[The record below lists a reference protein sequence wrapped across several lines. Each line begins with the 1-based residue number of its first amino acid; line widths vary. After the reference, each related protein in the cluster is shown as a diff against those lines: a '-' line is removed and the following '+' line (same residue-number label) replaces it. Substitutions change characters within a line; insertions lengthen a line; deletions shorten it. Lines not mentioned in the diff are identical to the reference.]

1 MSADVKLSKAQIS
14 KIIQPGVSFGSW
26 LANIGKKALV
36 AITNVAVPLARDNWF
51 GLVSNLTLTAI
62 NTFDRKI
69 NGKGAARAGKG
80 FTSYILNED
89 INIIKIIKS
98 LEDLGVLLDGVTET
112 VQHEIKKRQGGF
124 LGPLLSFVFSGNNL
138 PKIKDGAY
146 VTNLDDKDVKEH
158 IGFHYILTKI

>member
-51 GLVSNLTLTAI
+51 GLVNNLTLTAI

-80 FTSYILNED
+80 FTLYILNED
-89 INIIKIIKS
+89 MNIIKIIKS
-98 LEDLGVLLDGVTET
+98 LEDLGVLPDGVTET

-124 LGPLLSFVFSGNNL
+124 LGPLLALLVAQYNQ
-138 PKIKDGAY
+138 
-146 VTNLDDKDVKEH
+146 
-158 IGFHYILTKI
+158 

>member
-80 FTSYILNED
+80 FTLYILNED
-89 INIIKIIKS
+89 MNIIKIIKS
-98 LEDLGVLLDGVTET
+98 LEDLGVLPDGVTET
-112 VQHEIKKRQGGF
+112 VQHEIKKREGGF
-124 LGPLLSFVFSGNNL
+124 LGPLLALLVAQYNQ
-138 PKIKDGAY
+138 
-146 VTNLDDKDVKEH
+146 
-158 IGFHYILTKI
+158 

>member
-26 LANIGKKALV
+26 LANIGNKALV

-80 FTSYILNED
+80 FTLYILNED
-89 INIIKIIKS
+89 MNIIKIIKS

-112 VQHEIKKRQGGF
+112 LQHEIKKDKVDF
-124 LGPLLSFVFSGNNL
+124 LVLC
-138 PKIKDGAY
+138 
-146 VTNLDDKDVKEH
+146 
-158 IGFHYILTKI
+158 

>member
-124 LGPLLSFVFSGNNL
+124 LGPLLALLVAQYNQ
-138 PKIKDGAY
+138 
-146 VTNLDDKDVKEH
+146 
-158 IGFHYILTKI
+158 

>member
-80 FTSYILNED
+80 FTLYVLNED
-89 INIIKIIKS
+89 MNIIKIIKS
-98 LEDLGVLLDGVTET
+98 LEDLGVLPDGVTET

-124 LGPLLSFVFSGNNL
+124 LGPLLALLVAQYNQ
-138 PKIKDGAY
+138 
-146 VTNLDDKDVKEH
+146 
-158 IGFHYILTKI
+158 